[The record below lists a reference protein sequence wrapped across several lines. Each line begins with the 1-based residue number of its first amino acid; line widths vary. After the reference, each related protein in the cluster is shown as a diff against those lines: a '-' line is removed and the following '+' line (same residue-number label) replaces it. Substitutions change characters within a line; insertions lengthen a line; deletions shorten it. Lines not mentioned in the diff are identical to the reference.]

1 MKYYI
6 CLLILQ
12 VVQYIGE
19 VCRYLLCQPVRPQDK
34 QHCVRLATGNG
45 LRPQIWKEFQKRF
58 NIGLIAEFY
67 GSTEGNT
74 NLINAEGR
82 VGACGFKSA
91 LLPHV
96 IPIYLLKVDQ
106 ETGDLVKDSN
116 GFCME
121 SPTGEPGEL
130 VALVKNNFLRRFDG
144 YENKEATQKKILTNV
159 FKPGDRYF
167 RSGDVLKQ
175 DEDGYFYFTD
185 RTGDTFRWKGENV
198 STTEV
203 EGIIAR
209 IFKNET
215 DVVVFGVDVPNTEG
229 KAGMVVIK
237 GTPSSVGI
245 TTLASELIPV
255 LPAYAI
261 PVFVR
266 LVTETKLTG
275 TFKFQ
280 KTDYKKDG
288 YNVDQ
293 VTDPL
298 YILDMKAKAY
308 VLLDQSKYEDIQNGK
323 IRL

>member
-1 MKYYI
+1 M
-6 CLLILQ
+6 CPILSIQ

-19 VCRYLLCQPVRPQDK
+19 VCRYLLSQPVKPQDK

-45 LRPQIWKEFQKRF
+45 LRPQIWKEFQQRF
-58 NIGLIAEFY
+58 NIDKIAEFY

-74 NLINAEGR
+74 NLINTVGR

-96 IPIYLLKVDQ
+96 IPIYLLKVEQ
-106 ETGDLVKDSN
+106 ETGELVRDSR
-116 GFCME
+116 GYYIE
-121 SPTGEPGEL
+121 APVGEPGEL

-159 FKPGDRYF
+159 FQTGDRYF
-167 RSGDVLKQ
+167 RSGDILKQ
-175 DEDGYFYFTD
+175 DEDGFFYFTD

-198 STTEV
+198 STTEL

-209 IFKNET
+209 VYRNET
-215 DVVVFGVDVPNTEG
+215 DVVVFGVEIPGTEG
-229 KAGMVVIK
+229 KAGMAIIK
-237 GTPSSVGI
+237 GTPESTRI
-245 TTLASELIPV
+245 TGLAKELVPV
-255 LPAYAI
+255 LPGYAI

-280 KTDYKKDG
+280 KSDYKKDG
-288 YNVDQ
+288 YSVDS

-298 YILDMKAKAY
+298 YFLDPKEKAY
-308 VLLDQSKYEDIQNGK
+308 VPLDQKRYQQIQNGEC
-323 IRL
+323 RL